1 MEVLNLFRQILE
13 YSACKH
19 VLNMTSFA
27 NEKLQSFLKSL
38 PSCICIYII
47 QQNKYMRET
56 AIPNSPL

>member
-38 PSCICIYII
+38 PSCIYIY
-47 QQNKYMRET
+47 
-56 AIPNSPL
+56 NSTKQVHEGNCHP

>member
-27 NEKLQSFLKSL
+27 NEKLESFLNHFTIMH
-38 PSCICIYII
+38 ICI
-47 QQNKYMRET
+47 
-56 AIPNSPL
+56 